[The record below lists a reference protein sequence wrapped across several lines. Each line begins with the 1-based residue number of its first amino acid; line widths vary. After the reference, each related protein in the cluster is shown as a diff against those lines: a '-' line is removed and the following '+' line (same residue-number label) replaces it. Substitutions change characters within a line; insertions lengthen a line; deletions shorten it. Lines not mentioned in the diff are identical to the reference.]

1 MVALVELEYDRARLR
16 GVLRA
21 TWYTLV
27 TAIDLLRSAVAERL
41 NPTWV
46 GPHRPAVEGNGMRSI
61 LDDWRRD
68 LQHAVRSLGR
78 VPGFTSVTVVTL
90 GLAIGANAG
99 MFGVVNTVLLDP
111 LPYQPIDRLVHIA
124 AAAPGSDF
132 PPEFGVSA
140 EFYVQYREE
149 SRLLQD
155 VSTYNSFTSTLRT
168 EDRVE
173 RIRMSWPTNSLFSTL
188 GAQPVLGRLPVTEDE
203 FNVVVISHAL
213 WTSWFG
219 GDSAVIG
226 RS

>member
-1 MVALVELEYDRARLR
+1 
-16 GVLRA
+16 
-21 TWYTLV
+21 
-27 TAIDLLRSAVAERL
+27 
-41 NPTWV
+41 
-46 GPHRPAVEGNGMRSI
+46 
-61 LDDWRRD
+61 
-68 LQHAVRSLGR
+68 
-78 VPGFTSVTVVTL
+78 
-90 GLAIGANAG
+90 
-99 MFGVVNTVLLDP
+99 VLLDP

-226 RS
+226 RSYDINGSRRTVVGIMGPEFRFPTDDTMLWISSEYRAAGITPGRFGISLVARMAPGRDH